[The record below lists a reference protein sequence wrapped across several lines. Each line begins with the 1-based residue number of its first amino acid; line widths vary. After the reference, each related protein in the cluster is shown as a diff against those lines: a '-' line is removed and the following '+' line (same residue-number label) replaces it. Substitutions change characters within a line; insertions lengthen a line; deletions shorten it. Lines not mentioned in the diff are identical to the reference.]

1 MIAPST
7 SLNSSLFTT
16 YKRSGQGASLLRSEP
31 VQRVVVTPTKGKSE
45 EPKATDSVSLSAEG
59 LEKSRQSQE
68 SQESLTTAPA
78 DEEKTAPAKEIQSK
92 QASTSSLALT
102 PEEQQMLQQLKQRD
116 MEVKTHEMAH
126 LAAAG
131 QYASGGA
138 SYSYQQGPDG
148 RRYAIGGEVPI
159 DLSAE
164 KTPEETLAK
173 MRTIKRAAM
182 APAEPSSADRSVAAT
197 ATALESQARQEA
209 QTQETEA
216 AREQTAPDEADNS
229 VAETSESA
237 ETDEATTPSEP
248 SVTTEEST
256 SPPQTD
262 RAIDVVA

>member
-1 MIAPST
+1 MIASST
-7 SLNSSLFTT
+7 SLNSSFFTT
-16 YKRSGQGASLLRSEP
+16 YNRSGQGASLLRSEP
-31 VQRVVVTPTKGKSE
+31 VKRVVVTPTTGSSE
-45 EPKATDSVSLSAEG
+45 EQKATDSVSLSAEG

-68 SQESLTTAPA
+68 SQESQTTTPAA
-78 DEEKTAPAKEIQSK
+78 DEKTTPANETKGNQS
-92 QASTSSLALT
+92 SSSQALT
-102 PEEQQMLQQLKQRD
+102 PEEQQMVQELKSRD

-138 SYSYQQGPDG
+138 SYTYQQGPDG

-216 AREQTAPDEADNS
+216 AREQTTPDEADNS
-229 VAETSESA
+229 VAEAGESA
-237 ETDEATTPSEP
+237 ETNEATESSATSGN
-248 SVTTEEST
+248 TEET
-256 SPPQTD
+256 TAPPQTA

>member
-1 MIAPST
+1 M
-7 SLNSSLFTT
+7 
-16 YKRSGQGASLLRSEP
+16 
-31 VQRVVVTPTKGKSE
+31 V
-45 EPKATDSVSLSAEG
+45 
-59 LEKSRQSQE
+59 
-68 SQESLTTAPA
+68 
-78 DEEKTAPAKEIQSK
+78 
-92 QASTSSLALT
+92 
-102 PEEQQMLQQLKQRD
+102 QQLKQRD

-126 LAAAG
+126 LAVAG

-164 KTPEETLAK
+164 KTPEETIAK

-197 ATALESQARQEA
+197 ATTLENQARQEA

-216 AREQTAPDEADNS
+216 AGEQTTPDEADNS
-229 VAETSESA
+229 VAEASESA
-237 ETDEATTPSEP
+237 ETNEATQSSATSGN
-248 SVTTEEST
+248 TEEAT
-256 SPPQTD
+256 SPPQTA

>member
-16 YKRSGQGASLLRSEP
+16 YNRSGQGTSLLRSEP
-31 VQRVVVTPTKGKSE
+31 VQRVVVTPATQNSE
-45 EPKATDSVSLSAEG
+45 EQKATDSVSLSAEG

-68 SQESLTTAPA
+68 SQSAAPA
-78 DEEKTAPAKEIQSK
+78 DDEKTTPSKETQDEQS
-92 QASTSSLALT
+92 STSSLALSS
-102 PEEQQMLQQLKQRD
+102 EEQQMVQELKQRD

-164 KTPEETLAK
+164 KTPEETIAK

-182 APAEPSSADRSVAAT
+182 APAEPSSADRGVAAT

-209 QTQETEA
+209 QTQQTEA
-216 AREQTAPDEADNS
+216 AGEQTSPDEADNS
-229 VAETSESA
+229 VAEASESA
-237 ETDEATTPSEP
+237 ETNDATKSSATSGN
-248 SVTTEEST
+248 TEET
-256 SPPQTD
+256 TTPPQTA

>member
-16 YKRSGQGASLLRSEP
+16 YNRSGQGASLLRSEP
-31 VQRVVVTPTKGKSE
+31 VQRVVVTPTTGSSE
-45 EPKATDSVSLSAEG
+45 EQQATDSVSLSAEG

-68 SQESLTTAPA
+68 SQESQTTAPA
-78 DEEKTAPAKEIQSK
+78 DEQKTDQSK
-92 QASTSSLALT
+92 ETQGKQSSSSQALT
-102 PEEQQMLQQLKQRD
+102 PEEQQMVQQLKQRD

-126 LAAAG
+126 LAVAG

-138 SYSYQQGPDG
+138 SFTYQQGPDG

-164 KTPEETLAK
+164 KTPEETIAK

-182 APAEPSSADRSVAAT
+182 APAEPSSADRGVAAT
-197 ATALESQARQEA
+197 ATALESQARQEV

-216 AREQTAPDEADNS
+216 AREQTTLDKADNS
-229 VAETSESA
+229 TAEASKSA
-237 ETDEATTPSEP
+237 ESNEAAESSATSGTTEGATTP
-248 SVTTEEST
+248 
-256 SPPQTD
+256 PQTV